1 MNLTYAEIAK
11 NLSIAPST
19 AQRVYKQF
27 EYQGNVDPV
36 ARSSRPE
43 LRILDEQA
51 ELIVIGLIL
60 DSPSLYLD
68 EICRKVHD
76 LTSLVVSP
84 SCICRLFKRYGVTR
98 KNLRRIALQRCDVLR
113 GAFMAQCFLF
123 TRHQFVWIDETGSDA
138 RDHMHKCGYAFRG
151 FRPVSRRLL
160 ARGER
165 INAIACLSSSGILAV
180 ESIRGTVNGETFFDF
195 LRGTL
200 IPQMMPFNGSNPHSI
215 LVMDNCSIHHT
226 QDLLNQAGVLAL
238 YLPPYSPDLNPI
250 EEAFSYVKSY
260 LRKHDDI
267 IQAGIPLISIL
278 KSAFES
284 ISACQCNA
292 WITDSGYST

>member
-1 MNLTYAEIAK
+1 MSSEVHSW
-11 NLSIAPST
+11 LSAFCSLDISLCGLMRQ
-19 AQRVYKQF
+19 AQMP
-27 EYQGNVDPV
+27 ETICANVVMHLED
-36 ARSSRPE
+36 
-43 LRILDEQA
+43 L
-51 ELIVIGLIL
+51 GL
-60 DSPSLYLD
+60 YHAA
-68 EICRKVHD
+68 C
-76 LTSLVVSP
+76 
-84 SCICRLFKRYGVTR
+84 
-98 KNLRRIALQRCDVLR
+98 LQL
-113 GAFMAQCFLF
+113 
-123 TRHQFVWIDETGSDA
+123 
-138 RDHMHKCGYAFRG
+138 
-151 FRPVSRRLL
+151 
-160 ARGER
+160 RGER

-215 LVMDNCSIHHT
+215 LVMDNNCSIHHT
-226 QDLLNQAGVLAL
+226 HEVKDLLNQAGVLAL

-267 IQAGIPLISIL
+267 IQAGIPLVSIL